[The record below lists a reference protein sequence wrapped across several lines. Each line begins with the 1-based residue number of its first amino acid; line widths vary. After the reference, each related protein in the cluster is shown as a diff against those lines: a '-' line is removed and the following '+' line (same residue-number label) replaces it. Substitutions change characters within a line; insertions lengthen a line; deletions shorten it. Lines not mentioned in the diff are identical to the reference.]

1 MIDGTRS
8 SFSSTRNLEIVD
20 SMNNSSSSILSY
32 LDEEFDLNEYES
44 VDTTH
49 ADSNQR
55 IHTVAAGSTRRKQQ
69 DSTSSRYLKRNSHLS
84 AIEPVFDEKKIQELL
99 DLVGS
104 TIQTGKNYD
113 WQAVKNKEATLYA
126 SESVNDNYNV
136 ID

>member
-1 MIDGTRS
+1 MIDGSTRS

-32 LDEEFDLNEYES
+32 LDEELDLNEDES
-44 VDTTH
+44 VVTT
-49 ADSNQR
+49 DLVQMNQR

-69 DSTSSRYLKRNSHLS
+69 GGTASSRYLRRNSHLS

-104 TIQTGKNYD
+104 INTD
-113 WQAVKNKEATLYA
+113 
-126 SESVNDNYNV
+126 SEK
-136 ID
+136 I